1 MLRRSLLKLLA
12 TGLACLAFASTS
24 MTATAAANSSTGNIV
39 NVRIN
44 TNMGAIELELYRDK
58 APVTVDNFLTYV
70 AGGHYSNTLFHRVI
84 DGFMIQGGG
93 YTPDMAQKAT
103 LPPIKNEAD
112 NGLTNDRGT
121 ISMARRPSK
130 DSATSQFFINLQNN
144 DFLNH
149 GVRDFG
155 YAVFGKVTSGM
166 DVVDAIGKV
175 KTLPGD
181 RPVQPVIVT
190 SVDVLSQ

>member
-1 MLRRSLLKLLA
+1 
-12 TGLACLAFASTS
+12 